1 MLETRGLTAHYG
13 DFQALYGID
22 TVIAPGETIAI
33 IGANGAGKSSYLK
46 AITGLIRAE
55 PNSVRFEDKPIG
67 ALGPANILKLGIAM
81 VPEGRRLFSS
91 LTVEENLQIG
101 SYGRDVEGYGR
112 STAFM
117 RCSPR

>member
-1 MLETRGLTAHYG
+1 
-13 DFQALYGID
+13 
-22 TVIAPGETIAI
+22 
-33 IGANGAGKSSYLK
+33 
-46 AITGLIRAE
+46 
-55 PNSVRFEDKPIG
+55 
-67 ALGPANILKLGIAM
+67 

>member
-22 TVIAPGETIAI
+22 TVVAPGETVAI

-46 AITGLIRAE
+46 TVAGLIRAE
-55 PNSVRFEDKPIG
+55 PDSVLFEGMPIG
-67 ALGPANILKLGIAM
+67 ALGAAGILKLGVAL

-91 LTVEENLQIG
+91 LTVEENLRIG
-101 SYGRDVEGYGR
+101 SYGRDVAGAW
-112 STAFM
+112 SLD
-117 RCSPR
+117 

>member
-55 PNSVRFEDKPIG
+55 AR
-67 ALGPANILKLGIAM
+67 
-81 VPEGRRLFSS
+81 
-91 LTVEENLQIG
+91 
-101 SYGRDVEGYGR
+101 
-112 STAFM
+112 
-117 RCSPR
+117 